1 MDFTKLLTPISEL
14 FTPSKLLLKK
24 PVPFTVML
32 LSPHPDD
39 ESISGALAMRLLIE
53 NNAHVVNVAVTLG
66 SNKSRQEERRR
77 ELEQACEVLDVEC
90 VYLSE
95 DWRTKE
101 RELKG
106 LIQKY
111 APSLI
116 LAPHGKDFHPAH
128 VRTSEL
134 CRKVLATLKKETIIV
149 AWSEFWA
156 PQVKPNLL
164 LEVPTEILELQM
176 RALAMHVGEV
186 ARNPYHLRL
195 PGWMVDNVR
204 RGAEIISGKGAEAPT
219 FPFGVLY
226 RVQLLKNG
234 KFSSPRKMPSVLNAN
249 ADLAQIFKLILDA
262 ASGSR
267 TKVK

>member
-1 MDFTKLLTPISEL
+1 MDFTQILTPTAACFS
-14 FTPSKLLLKK
+14 PSKLILKNS
-24 PVPFTVML
+24 VPFTVLL

-39 ESISGALAMRLLIE
+39 ECISGALGIRLLKE
-53 NNAHVVNVAVTLG
+53 NNAHIINVAVTLG
-66 SNKSRQEERRR
+66 SNKARQEERRR
-77 ELEQACEVLDVEC
+77 ELESACALLEAEC
-90 VYLSE
+90 VFLGE
-95 DWRTKE
+95 DWKTKE
-101 RELKG
+101 RELKS

-116 LAPHGKDFHPAH
+116 IAPHGKDFHPAH
-128 VRTSEL
+128 VRTSAL
-134 CRKVLATLKKETIIV
+134 CKKVLTTLKKETVVV

-156 PQVKPNLL
+156 PQAKPNVL
-164 LEVPTEILELQM
+164 LEVPTEILDLQM
-176 RALAMHVGEV
+176 RALSLHTGEV

-204 RGAEIISGKGAEAPT
+204 RGAEIIAGKGAQAPA

-226 RVQLLKNG
+226 RIQVVKQG
-234 KFSSPRKMPSVLNAN
+234 KFTSPRRLPTLLGADAN
-249 ADLAQIFKLILDA
+249 LAQIFKLILDA